1 MPHHDDD
8 KISLPRQFARTR
20 RFTLGAPSAF
30 TVSADGSSVLFLRS
44 RAGDD
49 PATCLWAMDAASG
62 EERLLADPAAL
73 TGGDAHGIGS
83 YATDDATTLA
93 VFTLAGTLW
102 AVDVATGAAR
112 PLPVPAGARDPRPD
126 PSGRLVAYLSGG
138 ALRVIGADGADDR
151 AVAEPDGPDVRFGVA
166 EYAASASMGR
176 TRGYWWSPDGACL
189 LTTRVD
195 ESRVALWHV
204 GHPSEPARPPRA
216 VRYPAAGTANADV
229 TLWIARPDGGR
240 VEVDWDRTAFEYVT
254 AAGWDA
260 HGPYL
265 AVQSRDQRTVRVL
278 AADPDSG
285 RTRLL
290 AEQHD
295 PRWVRLVPGTPART
309 GSGRLVAHADLDGTR
324 RLTVDGVPVTP
335 PGLQLEAVLGVD
347 GDDVLFTASDDPV
360 QTHLWL
366 HSPATGIRRLSVT
379 PGVHGGTRRAGTLVH
394 VTRTAEH
401 PGERTR
407 VERRAPSGPEAA
419 RARPA
424 GVEAAALAAR
434 AGVEV
439 ASVAQRPVLGLRRL
453 SLVTTERRLRS
464 HLHLPSWHRPGDP
477 ALPVLLDPYAGPAA
491 RRVTDEQAPMMFV
504 SQWFAEQGFAVLV
517 TDGAGTPGR
526 GPDWER
532 EVHGDMFGPVLED
545 QVAALHAV
553 AARHT
558 ELDLRRVAMRGWSF
572 AGTLAVMAVLRR
584 PDVFHAAVAGAGVSD
599 QRLYDTHWRERFLGH
614 PGRHPERYDA
624 CSTLV
629 EAHTLARP
637 LQLIHGLSD
646 DNVFPAGTL
655 LLSSA
660 LLAAGRPHEVLP
672 LSGAS
677 HAPTSDEDV
686 FEGMLLLQLDF
697 LHRHLTP

>member
-8 KISLPRQFARTR
+8 TRISLPRQFARTR

-30 TVSADGSSVLFLRS
+30 TVSADGSVVLFLRS

-49 PATCLWAMDAASG
+49 PVTCLWALDAGSG

-73 TGGDAHGIGS
+73 TGGGAQGIGS
-83 YATDDATTLA
+83 YATDDAAGLA
-93 VFTLAGTLW
+93 VFTLAGALW
-102 AVDVATGAAR
+102 AVDVPTGAAR
-112 PLPVPAGARDPRPD
+112 LLPVPGTARDPRPD
-126 PSGRLVAYLSGG
+126 PAGRLVAYLSGG
-138 ALRVIGADGADDR
+138 ALRVIGADGAGDR

-176 TRGYWWSPDGACL
+176 SRGYWWSPDGARL
-189 LTTRVD
+189 LTARVD
-195 ESRVALWHV
+195 EARVALWHV
-204 GHPSEPARPPRA
+204 GDPAEPARPPRA

-229 TLWIARPDGGR
+229 TLWIARLDGTADGTADGGR
-240 VEVDWDRTAFEYVT
+240 VEVVWDRAAFEYLT

-265 AVQSRDQRTVRVL
+265 SVQSRDQRTVRVL

-295 PRWVRLVPGTPART
+295 PHWVQLVPGTPART

-324 RLTVDGVPVTP
+324 RLTVGGLPVTP

-347 GDDVLFTASDDPV
+347 GEDVLFTASDDPA

-366 HSPATGIRRLSVT
+366 HTPAADACRLSVA

-394 VTRTAEH
+394 VIRTAEH
-401 PGERTR
+401 PGERVR
-407 VERRAPSGPEAA
+407 VERSSAGTSSPA
-419 RARPA
+419 RS
-424 GVEAAALAAR
+424 
-434 AGVEV
+434 GVEV
-439 ASVAQRPVLGLRRL
+439 ASAAQRPVLALRRL
-453 SLVTTERRLRS
+453 SLVTTGRDLRS
-464 HLHLPSWHRPGDP
+464 HLHLPSWHRPRDP
-477 ALPVLLDPYAGPAA
+477 ALPVLLDPYAGPAG

-526 GPDWER
+526 GPGWER
-532 EVHGDMFGPVLED
+532 EVHGDMFGPVLAD

-553 AARHT
+553 AARHP

-584 PDVFHAAVAGAGVSD
+584 PDVFHAAVAGAGASE

-614 PGRHPERYDA
+614 PDRHPDRYEA
-624 CSTLV
+624 CSTLAG
-629 EAHTLARP
+629 AHTLTRP
-637 LQLIHGLSD
+637 LQLVHGLSD

-655 LLSSA
+655 RLSSA

-686 FEGMLLLQLDF
+686 FEGLLLLQLDF
-697 LHRHLTP
+697 LRRHLNG